1 MIVSTHI
8 KGHVHAAY
16 SDNGEVV
23 LDKCNAIHNKNMA
36 IAIARGL
43 SNAAVDGTTGIATNQ
58 IYKLKL
64 GNGGSSVDSMQMIT
78 YQPPN
83 VTGANADLYNPTYS
97 EVVDETQVGTPI
109 ENSVTFQ
116 ESPAPDETTIV
127 IVTATIAAGEP
138 NGQNLTDS
146 PPDSNPDSTFA
157 FDELGLFTVDNKLL
171 SPLGSPAAIVAV
183 TITIVVSSGA
193 GDS

>member
-58 IYKLKL
+58 IYKLDRVKVL
-64 GNGGSSVDSMQMIT
+64 LCDCLEHGEYYSYENGEFKF
-78 YQPPN
+78 N
-83 VTGANADLYNPTYS
+83 FERFDLSKYDNENIALQYLKIYS
-97 EVVDETQVGTPI
+97 
-109 ENSVTFQ
+109 
-116 ESPAPDETTIV
+116 
-127 IVTATIAAGEP
+127 
-138 NGQNLTDS
+138 
-146 PPDSNPDSTFA
+146 
-157 FDELGLFTVDNKLL
+157 GLVYDK
-171 SPLGSPAAIVAV
+171 
-183 TITIVVSSGA
+183 
-193 GDS
+193 